1 MPTSKKRGGKK
12 AHNKRVAKRN
22 KNIANAQRTYE
33 KLYTASL
40 QEHLSKLNQEQNG
53 TSEPQETPAN

>member
-22 KNIANAQRTYE
+22 VNSAAAQRQYE
-33 KLYTASL
+33 KIFTKMME
-40 QEHLSKLNQEQNG
+40 QQLNRINPEEDN
-53 TSEPQETPAN
+53 A

>member
-22 KNIANAQRTYE
+22 TNIANAKRVYE
-33 KLYTASL
+33 KLYANAL
-40 QEHLSKLNQEQNG
+40 QEHLNKLNQEQNG
-53 TSEPQETPAN
+53 TSEPKETPAN

>member
-22 KNIANAQRTYE
+22 TNIATAQRAYE
-33 KLYTASL
+33 KLYTNAL
-40 QEHLSKLNQEQNG
+40 QEHLNKLNQEQNG
-53 TSEPQETPAN
+53 TSKSEETPAS

>member
-22 KNIANAQRTYE
+22 TNIAAVQRQYE
-33 KLYTASL
+33 KLYTNAL
-40 QEHLSKLNQEQNG
+40 QEHLNKLNQEQNAASRSEE
-53 TSEPQETPAN
+53 TSEN

>member
-22 KNIANAQRTYE
+22 KNIAAAQRAYE
-33 KLYTASL
+33 KLYTSAL
-40 QEHLSKLNQEQNG
+40 QAHLEKLNQEQNATPG
-53 TSEPQETPAN
+53 SEQTSEN